1 MSGSYRKAIEAIA
14 LNDEPLEMD
23 VEAMAGMAS
32 VMVVAVAFD
41 KDQDKVAADVI
52 RFREKNPA

>member
-1 MSGSYRKAIEAIA
+1 MSRWKW
-14 LNDEPLEMD
+14 
-23 VEAMAGMAS
+23 
-32 VMVVAVAFD
+32 MVVAVAFD